1 MSSSLYMST
10 SYLLSSGR
18 LLLLRL
24 HHRQNVDVRS
34 LLLPAILDF
43 ACQLPALRGVLCCEA
58 PPLAVSVTVF
68 ASVANALLLD
78 QVQQP
83 LCVWSVCVCE
93 DHIHQLLYGESMCL
107 HLTRFG
113 SS

>member
-1 MSSSLYMST
+1 MLT

-34 LLLPAILDF
+34 LLQSAILDF
-43 ACQLPALRGVLCCEA
+43 VCQLPALHGVLCCET
-58 PPLAVSVTVF
+58 PPLAACVTVF
-68 ASVANALLLD
+68 AFVADALALD
-78 QVQQP
+78 QVEQP
-83 LCVWSVCVCE
+83 LRVWSVYVCK
-93 DHIHQLLYGESMCL
+93 DHVHQRFYGESMCL